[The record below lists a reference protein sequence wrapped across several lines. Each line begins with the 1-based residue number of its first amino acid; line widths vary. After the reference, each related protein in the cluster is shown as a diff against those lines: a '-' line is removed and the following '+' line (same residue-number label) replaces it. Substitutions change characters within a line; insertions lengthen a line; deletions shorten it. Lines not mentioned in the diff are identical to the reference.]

1 MCERLL
7 NVFPVRLAKSVASA
21 AVNPSGPRLVWR
33 DRDYEVELFEQPGPE
48 RARCEARLLAAGVSL
63 PAQHRTEWAV
73 VHPTRT
79 VWFLAVKTNGG
90 GYQAGFAV
98 DVSRSRALPGHV
110 LLFVEKFGGAL
121 SDGARAAGLRA
132 LAHLA
137 RSRPRVLRV
146 HVHVYA
152 HDSGIRQRVGQLLRE
167 LGFRS
172 AAQPRAYRD
181 TVLVDLAPEEN
192 EILASFHRSTRRN
205 IRQIAEQPFR
215 VRTIA
220 MPAPV
225 GRIETLLGESL
236 ARTGG
241 PPQHED
247 WNAVTA
253 LSDRCPDLSRLT
265 GLFRTDGQGPELVA
279 FAWGLNHGDY
289 VDNPA
294 TGMTRLSGSRTPFTY
309 ALIWDLIRWAK
320 RAGAR
325 WFDFGGV
332 TMGHLKEGDPLGG
345 ISDFKRGF
353 SSTVVAVGEEWT
365 LEPNPLRGQLAAALS
380 SASSYVSR
388 RLRAVAQVRPMRNTS
403 SV

>member
-1 MCERLL
+1 MCERLPH
-7 NVFPVRLAKSVASA
+7 VIPVRLPRTVASVSA
-21 AVNPSGPRLVWR
+21 TPCEPRLVWR
-33 DRDYEVELFEQPGPE
+33 DREYEVELFERPGPA
-48 RARCEARLLAAGVSL
+48 RARCEAGLLAAGVPL
-63 PAQHRTEWAV
+63 PAQHRTEWTL

-79 VWFLAVKTNGG
+79 LWFLAVKTKGG

-121 SDGARAAGLRA
+121 SHGARAAGLRA

-146 HVHVYA
+146 HVQVYA
-152 HDSGIRQRVGQLLRE
+152 QDSGIRERVGLLLRE

-181 TVLVDLAPEEN
+181 TVLVDLSPTEN

-205 IRQIAEQPFR
+205 IRQIAEQPFQ

-220 MPAPV
+220 RPAPV
-225 GRIETLLGESL
+225 GRIEALLGESL

-241 PPQHED
+241 PPQYED
-247 WNAVTA
+247 WNAVLA
-253 LSDRCPDLSRLT
+253 LSDRCPELSRLT
-265 GLFRTDGQGPELVA
+265 GLFRTDGQGSELVA

-294 TGMTRLSGSRTPFTY
+294 TGMTRLPGSRTPFTY

-320 RAGAR
+320 GAGAR

-353 SSTVVAVGEEWT
+353 SSTIVAVGEEWT
-365 LEPNPLRGQLAAALS
+365 LEPNPLRGHLAAALS
-380 SASSYVSR
+380 SASSFVSR
-388 RLRAVAQVRPMRNTS
+388 RLRAVVQAMPVRNTS
-403 SV
+403 PV

>member
-289 VDNPA
+289 VVNPA
-294 TGMTRLSGSRTPFTY
+294 TGMTRLSGSRTPFT
-309 ALIWDLIRWAK
+309 
-320 RAGAR
+320 
-325 WFDFGGV
+325 
-332 TMGHLKEGDPLGG
+332 
-345 ISDFKRGF
+345 
-353 SSTVVAVGEEWT
+353 
-365 LEPNPLRGQLAAALS
+365 
-380 SASSYVSR
+380 
-388 RLRAVAQVRPMRNTS
+388 
-403 SV
+403 